1 MMFDPLR
8 TQRAFR
14 ATMTIRQ
21 TSQPVLS
28 IGYEAPS
35 TRPEASQYLIH
46 NSLQTL
52 RGTFQIPAKPQQ
64 MARLSEMLE
73 GE

>member
-8 TQRAFR
+8 TQRVFR
-14 ATMTIRQ
+14 ATMIVRQ
-21 TSQPVLS
+21 TPQPVLS
-28 IGYEAPS
+28 IGYGAPS
-35 TRPEASQYLIH
+35 TRSEASQYLIR

-52 RGTFQIPAKPQQ
+52 RDTFQIPAKPQQ

>member
-8 TQRAFR
+8 AQHVFR
-14 ATMTIRQ
+14 ATMNDRLTA
-21 TSQPVLS
+21 PLDLS

-35 TRPEASQYLIH
+35 TRSEASRYLIR